1 MDLIKDHKE
10 VLEVMSAV
18 MGIAGYNLRDFAKYM
33 CKDYLKNIFN
43 DKFNGKLDSER
54 KKEILAGCLIELED
68 YIENSKNLDNDL
80 FKAIGNVL
88 INGVELEELY
98 TREYIKILK
107 QLSWLD
113 LIVLIEV
120 SKLNEVE
127 EYEVNLVSKMNRLT
141 EINRGNKLEEKI
153 IIDSCPKE
161 LIKTSIDNLVENK
174 MIYKYV
180 EEVEVEER
188 IEKEEISNFNYLT
201 AQKMSPGYYS
211 KTYKKVK
218 KEYLSELGVKIIN
231 LLSEK

>member
-1 MDLIKDHKE
+1 MLDLIKDHKE
-10 VLEVMSAV
+10 ALEAMSAV

-88 INGVELEELY
+88 INGIELEELY

-120 SKLNEVE
+120 SKIHGEIEELECFTGRDLYFLN
-127 EYEVNLVSKMNRLT
+127 NSRIKNRI
-141 EINRGNKLEEKI
+141 EIEG
-153 IIDSCPKE
+153 CPKE
-161 LIKTSIDNLVENK
+161 LVNLSIDFLIEK
-174 MIYKYV
+174 KIIT
-180 EEVEVEER
+180 EREVELETYTKNSWNTGEN
-188 IEKEEISNFNYLT
+188 IGGLYFLPNENQ
-201 AQKMSPGYYS
+201 QK
-211 KTYKKVK
+211 YKKVK
-218 KEYLSELGVKIIN
+218 IEYLSGLGMKIVEL
-231 LLSEK
+231 L

>member
-10 VLEVMSAV
+10 VLDVMSAV
-18 MGIAGYNLRDFAKYM
+18 MGITGYSLRDFAKYM

-88 INGVELEELY
+88 INGIELEELY

-107 QLSWLD
+107 LLSWLD

-120 SKLNEVE
+120 SKIHGEIEELECFTGRDLYFLN
-127 EYEVNLVSKMNRLT
+127 NSRIKNRI
-141 EINRGNKLEEKI
+141 EIEG
-153 IIDSCPKE
+153 CPKE
-161 LIKTSIDNLVENK
+161 LVNLSIDFLIEK
-174 MIYKYV
+174 KII
-180 EEVEVEER
+180 
-188 IEKEEISNFNYLT
+188 IEKEVELEIYTKNSWNTAENIGALSFLSNESQ
-201 AQKMSPGYYS
+201 QK
-211 KTYKKVK
+211 YKKVK
-218 KEYLSELGVKIIN
+218 IEYLSELGMKIMD
-231 LLSEK
+231 LL

>member
-10 VLEVMSAV
+10 VLEAMSAV
-18 MGIAGYNLRDFAKYM
+18 MGITGYSLRDFAKYM

-120 SKLNEVE
+120 SKIHGEIEELECFIGRDLYLLN
-127 EYEVNLVSKMNRLT
+127 NSRIKNRI
-141 EINRGNKLEEKI
+141 EIEG
-153 IIDSCPKE
+153 CPKE
-161 LIKTSIDNLVENK
+161 LVNLSIDFLVEK
-174 MIYKYV
+174 KII
-180 EEVEVEER
+180 
-188 IEKEEISNFNYLT
+188 IEKEVELETYTKNNWNTAENIGGLSFLSNENQ
-201 AQKMSPGYYS
+201 QK
-211 KTYKKVK
+211 YKKVK
-218 KEYLSELGVKIIN
+218 IEYLSELGMKIME
-231 LLSEK
+231 LL